1 MSSYEAYPSRN
12 YASKVIFLFLLIF
25 MMTMSGLNPINS
37 FSEPKKSFSVVKTLA
52 LPDSLENNLA
62 DVNAPFGVGDDV
74 FGRVGRKNTPL
85 YWHIPKAGGTSVR
98 DFYRDEEC
106 YGFVWAAS
114 CPQGAQCLGMTKLK
128 LDSNIPLVDTD
139 SMEGLKHSKSLELV
153 QSGFAD
159 IISATRAYDA
169 TDILFDPIHQGRM
182 FAIFR
187 HPVERAVSMFYYLQQ
202 ATWEST
208 YNPMYKDITIH
219 DYARSSV
226 TDDNWMV
233 RSLAGKADS
242 PGAPLTERDLDVA
255 LEIVRRKCV
264 VGLLSN
270 MEESVD
276 RFSSYFNFRKR
287 GMQLNV
293 KKNPK
298 CKEYLKSGSN
308 TNSHPPLQEGS
319 ETWRLL
325 EQKNGA
331 DMILYREAER
341 IFKEQKLLIP

>member
-1 MSSYEAYPSRN
+1 
-12 YASKVIFLFLLIF
+12 
-25 MMTMSGLNPINS
+25 
-37 FSEPKKSFSVVKTLA
+37 
-52 LPDSLENNLA
+52 
-62 DVNAPFGVGDDV
+62 
-74 FGRVGRKNTPL
+74 
-85 YWHIPKAGGTSVR
+85 
-98 DFYRDEEC
+98 
-106 YGFVWAAS
+106 
-114 CPQGAQCLGMTKLK
+114 
-128 LDSNIPLVDTD
+128 
-139 SMEGLKHSKSLELV
+139 MEGLKHAKSLELV

-208 YNPMYKDITIH
+208 YNPIYKDITIH